1 GYGLLIYIAVFIHV
15 LAAKTGL
22 MGFYIVNAV
31 AILSVV
37 PRKWRVAS
45 ILLFISIPLMGW
57 FLLPSFQNRV
67 KFVIWDFQNYSRGS
81 YVEGLSD
88 GPRIISYQ
96 AGMEVFSK
104 HPVTGVGSGDVL
116 GETWKWYDDHASFLK
131 NYERLL
137 PSNEVLL
144 YACAG
149 GILAA
154 LICLVALFYPFFMR
168 TLKGNMIWICFH
180 IVSVIGFMY
189 EIGLEVQHG
198 VFLYSFFSC
207 WFYAKLSPSAA
218 VEAT

>member
-1 GYGLLIYIAVFIHV
+1 VP
-15 LAAKTGL
+15 AKL
-22 MGFYIVNAV
+22 RF
-31 AILSVV
+31 
-37 PRKWRVAS
+37 AS
-45 ILLFISIPLMGW
+45 ILLFISIPLIGW

-67 KFVIWDFQNYSRGS
+67 KFVVWDYQNYSRGN

-88 GPRIISYQ
+88 GPRILSYQ
-96 AGMEVFSK
+96 AGADVFSR
-104 HPVTGVGSGDVL
+104 HPLTGVGSGDVL
-116 GETWKWYDDHASFLK
+116 SETWEWYDMNAPLLK

-154 LICLVALFYPFFMR
+154 IVCLVALLYPFFMKNIR
-168 TLKGNMIWICFH
+168 GNMLWFCFH
-180 IVSVIGFMY
+180 ITSAIGFMY

-207 WFYAKLSPSAA
+207 WFYSMLWPA
-218 VEAT
+218 VEAEAV